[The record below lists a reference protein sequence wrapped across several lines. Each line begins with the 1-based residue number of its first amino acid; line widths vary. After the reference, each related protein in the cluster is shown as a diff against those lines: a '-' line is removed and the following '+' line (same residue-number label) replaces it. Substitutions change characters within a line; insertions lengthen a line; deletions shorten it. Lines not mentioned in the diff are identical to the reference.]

1 MSLPEIP
8 AHDEPMFKRPY
19 YIAVAVLAL
28 AALLVLNLPSRTTAR
43 FKTALGSIFLP
54 LFGMASV
61 TQQTAARAGDT
72 LLPKSELIRA
82 NSSLLKQNQELRLQL
97 TQATALAIENERLRL
112 LVGWQKQTRW
122 NVKLA
127 RVILRDPANW
137 WRTIQID
144 LGSRNGLSNNLAVL
158 SPEGFLVGRVSSV
171 SLTRSQVVL
180 IGDANC
186 KVPALVENEIRDT
199 GVIVGS
205 GPFDGSFV
213 TMTYLANNANLKAGQ
228 NVVSSGLSAI
238 YRKDIPIGKV
248 VESRL
253 VESGLHMEAQV
264 KLSANLSSLEEVWV
278 LFP

>member
-112 LVGWQKQTRW
+112 LVG
-122 NVKLA
+122 
-127 RVILRDPANW
+127 
-137 WRTIQID
+137 
-144 LGSRNGLSNNLAVL
+144 
-158 SPEGFLVGRVSSV
+158 
-171 SLTRSQVVL
+171 
-180 IGDANC
+180 
-186 KVPALVENEIRDT
+186 
-199 GVIVGS
+199 
-205 GPFDGSFV
+205 
-213 TMTYLANNANLKAGQ
+213 
-228 NVVSSGLSAI
+228 
-238 YRKDIPIGKV
+238 
-248 VESRL
+248 
-253 VESGLHMEAQV
+253 
-264 KLSANLSSLEEVWV
+264 
-278 LFP
+278 

>member
-43 FKTALGSIFLP
+43 FKTALGSVFLP

-61 TQQTAARAGDT
+61 TQQTSARASDT

-158 SPEGFLVGRVSSV
+158 SPEGFLVGRVFSV

-213 TMTYLANNANLKAGQ
+213 TLTYLANNANLKAGQ

>member
-1 MSLPEIP
+1 MLLPEIP
-8 AHDEPMFKRPY
+8 AHDEQMFKRPY

-43 FKTALGSIFLP
+43 FKTALGSVFLP
-54 LFGMASV
+54 LFGMAGV
-61 TQQTAARAGDT
+61 TQQAAARASDT

-82 NSSLLKQNQELRLQL
+82 NESLLKQNQELRLQL
-97 TQATALAIENERLRL
+97 TQATALATENERLRQL
-112 LVGWQKQTRW
+112 LGWQKQTRW

-144 LGSRNGLSNNLAVL
+144 LGSRHGLSNNLAVL
-158 SPEGFLVGRVSSV
+158 SPNGFLLGRISAV

-186 KVPALVENEIRDT
+186 KVPALVENRVRDT
-199 GVIVGS
+199 GVIVSS

-213 TMTYLANNANLKAGQ
+213 TLTYLANSANLEAGQ
-228 NVVSSGLSAI
+228 NVVTSGLSAI